1 MKVGDLVKWSGWKYP
16 MLIVGVQ
23 NNIRKPMGAPRVVEE
38 LEKYCRCWFGGST
51 GEETGDCIIDL
62 FESDLEVISANR

>member
-23 NNIRKPMGAPRVVEE
+23 DNIRKPTALAGAVA

-62 FESDLEVISANR
+62 FESDLEVISESR